1 MNILVESVKDAFRKY
16 FVLEGRATR
25 PQFWYY
31 VLAIF
36 LIGVAFAILAAVFS
50 KIAAVLVTLLLV
62 VELLFVLAVIIPGI
76 TITVR
81 RLRDAGFS
89 GWLILIALVPVVGEI
104 ALLVM
109 CALPT
114 KN

>member
-25 PQFWYY
+25 PQYWYF
-31 VLAIF
+31 VLAMI
-36 LIGVAFAILAAVFS
+36 IVEIIAFVLMAILG
-50 KIAAVLVTLLLV
+50 KIAAVLVTV
-62 VELLFVLAVIIPGI
+62 VGIILALFWLAVIIPSI
-76 TITVR
+76 TIAVR

-89 GWLILIALVPVVGEI
+89 GWFVLLALVPAVGGI
-104 ALLVM
+104 ALIVLL
-109 CALPT
+109 CFPT